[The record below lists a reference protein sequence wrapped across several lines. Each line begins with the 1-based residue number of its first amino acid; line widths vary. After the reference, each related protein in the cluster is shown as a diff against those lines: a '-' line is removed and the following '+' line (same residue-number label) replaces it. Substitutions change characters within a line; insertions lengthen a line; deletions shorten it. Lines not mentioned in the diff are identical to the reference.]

1 MEENIPHG
9 FDVHEIRLGGLY
21 MRLKDC
27 KQRLSLFVKGKI
39 KSIPELE
46 EELLPYAKFDSMYNL
61 YKGFATV
68 RII

>member
-1 MEENIPHG
+1 MS
-9 FDVHEIRLGGLY
+9 LGTVDDAEFQAWAS
-21 MRLKDC
+21 R
-27 KQRLSLFVKGKI
+27 VKGKI
-39 KSIPELE
+39 KSVPELE